1 MMSVTDSPLWLFK
14 ERRRHLKALTS
25 LRRRLGR
32 RPDRNEKGQALLEMT
47 FGTIFLLLIVLI
59 VFEMAMLFYSYI
71 ALLNAS
77 REGAVYA
84 SLYPDMEP
92 GSEQYENYLA
102 VTENEALAAGL
113 NTATGYFTVTAPIT
127 TDCISVT
134 VTVDY
139 KVVNP
144 TQGII
149 LPLLGRMGLFQSAL
163 MTAAT
168 DMRIRPGAVCVP

>member
-1 MMSVTDSPLWLFK
+1 MVSATDSQLSLFR

-25 LRRRLGR
+25 LRRRLGM

-47 FGTIFLLLIVLI
+47 FGTVFLLLIVLI

-84 SLYPDMEP
+84 SLHPDMEP
-92 GSEQYENYLA
+92 GSAEYTNYLE
-102 VTENEALAAGL
+102 VTENEALASGL
-113 NTATGYFTVTAPIT
+113 NTATGYFTVTAPINN
-127 TDCISVT
+127 DCISVT
-134 VTVDY
+134 VTLDY

-144 TQGII
+144 TEGIV
-149 LPLLGRMGLFQSAL
+149 LPLLGRMGLFRSAI
-163 MTAAT
+163 MSACTK
-168 DMRIRPGAVCVP
+168 MPIRPGAPCVP